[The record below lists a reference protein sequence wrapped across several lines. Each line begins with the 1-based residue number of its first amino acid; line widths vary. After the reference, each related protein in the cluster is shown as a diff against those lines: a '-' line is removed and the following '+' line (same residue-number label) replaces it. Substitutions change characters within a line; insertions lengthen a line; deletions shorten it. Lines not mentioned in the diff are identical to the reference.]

1 MATLISKTVKG
12 HQYWYIV
19 ESKRIGGK
27 VKQEVIEYIG
37 NQKKLSEYLLNS
49 NARRLSDC
57 LEQVCIKSY
66 SHGDTYAL
74 MKISEKFGIK
84 EILDAIF
91 KKKTRNGIERSFS
104 LILAAVHRASF
115 PGSKNEF
122 ASWFQSTSLPFHLNI
137 KPQVMTSMHFWDQ
150 MDGISEN
157 ELMAAE
163 DAITKRILGYYDI
176 GIHKVAL
183 DYTNYFTYISSG
195 NDRNTLAKRGRNKQ
209 KRYDLRQCSL
219 AIITSKDLGIPLF
232 SHVYEGNTNDQTEFR
247 EYVKL
252 LRERMPSCNP
262 EEVTLVF
269 DGGSNTKE
277 NLNSLSMHYI
287 CSFSLS
293 YCKEL
298 YQIDLTDYRE
308 IHVNGREKK
317 AFRTTRNIWGQE
329 RECILTF
336 SQSLYDGQLREL
348 ELSLINALGQI
359 EELNKK
365 IQNPKSRISK
375 EKEDLQKKVDGILK
389 NKHSRKIIE
398 TEIAGETVAYRI
410 NEEEKAI
417 IIHCYFGKK
426 LIITDRKEWSTED
439 ILTTYY
445 EQDCVEKLFQD
456 TKNSDHFSIQPIY
469 HWTDQKIR
477 VHIFICLLGLTL
489 STLLQKEVGGA
500 GGVKI
505 SKNRLMEELG
515 MIRES
520 WVGELDGESDSKKV
534 IRRLEKMN
542 DMQEMIWQA
551 VEKI

>member
-1 MATLISKTVKG
+1 
-12 HQYWYIV
+12 
-19 ESKRIGGK
+19 
-27 VKQEVIEYIG
+27 
-37 NQKKLSEYLLNS
+37 
-49 NARRLSDC
+49 
-57 LEQVCIKSY
+57 
-66 SHGDTYAL
+66 
-74 MKISEKFGIK
+74 
-84 EILDAIF
+84 
-91 KKKTRNGIERSFS
+91 
-104 LILAAVHRASF
+104 
-115 PGSKNEF
+115 
-122 ASWFQSTSLPFHLNI
+122 
-137 KPQVMTSMHFWDQ
+137 
-150 MDGISEN
+150 
-157 ELMAAE
+157 
-163 DAITKRILGYYDI
+163 
-176 GIHKVAL
+176 
-183 DYTNYFTYISSG
+183 
-195 NDRNTLAKRGRNKQ
+195 
-209 KRYDLRQCSL
+209 
-219 AIITSKDLGIPLF
+219 
-232 SHVYEGNTNDQTEFR
+232 
-247 EYVKL
+247 
-252 LRERMPSCNP
+252 
-262 EEVTLVF
+262 
-269 DGGSNTKE
+269 
-277 NLNSLSMHYI
+277 
-287 CSFSLS
+287 
-293 YCKEL
+293 
-298 YQIDLTDYRE
+298 
-308 IHVNGREKK
+308 
-317 AFRTTRNIWGQE
+317 
-329 RECILTF
+329 
-336 SQSLYDGQLREL
+336 
-348 ELSLINALGQI
+348 
-359 EELNKK
+359 
-365 IQNPKSRISK
+365 
-375 EKEDLQKKVDGILK
+375 LK